1 MKAKVHFTKGAEAD
15 LREISRYI
23 LKRDGADRAREAIN
37 RLQDAILL
45 LESQPEAGS
54 VPAELAPLGIT
65 DYRQLV
71 SPPFRIIYTQ
81 VGDHVYVLVVA
92 DGRRDFQSL
101 LKWRLLG

>member
-1 MKAKVHFTKGAEAD
+1 MNAKVRFTKGAEAD
-15 LREISRYI
+15 LLEISRYI
-23 LKRDGADRAREAIN
+23 HKRNGADRAREALD

-65 DYRQLV
+65 DYRQPV

-92 DGRRDFQSL
+92 DSRRDFQSL
-101 LKWRLLG
+101 LKRRLLG